1 MRLATSLVILA
12 IVWLPGCRSS
22 RPEPSPGEVQVL
34 LQRGV
39 GSADSGDDRAA
50 IADYD
55 EVLRLQPENAE
66 AAYLRGAA
74 PTGNVD
80 RRGGRL
86 RHRVRLNPMLR
97 LRRAWSLTPR
107 SGTARRWRR
116 TATRAGSWATI
127 GIGGRACK
135 ESD

>member
-74 PTGNVD
+74 RD
-80 RRGGRL
+80 RLGDRSGAVADYDTAL
-86 RHRVRLNPMLR
+86 RLNPNL
-97 LRRAWSLTPR
+97 LPAYVARAAAHAALGNSA
-107 SGTARRWRR
+107 SVEADADHARRLM
-116 TATRAGSWATI
+116 G
-127 GIGGRACK
+127 
-135 ESD
+135 DDQVH